1 MCAFVQGLYGTISS
15 TTNYMYLSLSLSLS
29 LYMYTLYIYIYIYLS
44 IFRLVSRGEETIY
57 IYMYTYIYIYTYR
70 ENERVR
76 ERTQSKKQQWR
87 KCQITNPLSDQTLW
101 DTSHTTP
108 IQSQNILNESTYFI
122 TRNIKITTT
131 CARFV
136 LILLRFHAVSLRL
149 LLNYRHSNDSEPKVH
164 LFLLESKPHFCPAS
178 CSWWLSTSSTHHIPA
193 SVSCAQSEKVKF

>member
-1 MCAFVQGLYGTISS
+1 M
-15 TTNYMYLSLSLSLS
+15 
-29 LYMYTLYIYIYIYLS
+29 
-44 IFRLVSRGEETIY
+44 FRLVSRGEESIY

-70 ENERVR
+70 ENERVG

-149 LLNYRHSNDSEPKVH
+149 LLNSRHSNDSEPKVH
-164 LFLLESKPHFCPAS
+164 LFLLEWKPHLSPA
-178 CSWWLSTSSTHHIPA
+178 CRLLSTMITNFVDTVSNSNMCTI
-193 SVSCAQSEKVKF
+193 SVDSNRKRLREALLLT